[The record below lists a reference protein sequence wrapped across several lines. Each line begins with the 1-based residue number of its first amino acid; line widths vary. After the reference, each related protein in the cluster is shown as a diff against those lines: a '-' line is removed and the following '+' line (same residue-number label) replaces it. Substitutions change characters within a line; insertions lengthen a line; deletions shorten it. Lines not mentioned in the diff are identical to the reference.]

1 MPEEA
6 PVKVLTFEIERNGD
20 SAVVKCHGRL
30 VSGVGDEFYQAVK
43 PVLAESREVT
53 IDLADLTYIDSM
65 GLGTL
70 VRIYAHAR
78 SVGCRVSLLHLGKQV
93 RNALSMTILLSVF
106 ARAEDDNITIA

>member
-6 PVKVLTFEIERNGD
+6 PAQTFTFDIERNGD
-20 SAVVKCHGRL
+20 AAVVKCHGRL

-43 PVLAESREVT
+43 PVLSETKAVT

-78 SVGCRVSLLHLGKQV
+78 SVSCKVTLLHLGKQV
-93 RNALSMTILLSVF
+93 RNVLSMTNLLAVF

>member
-6 PVKVLTFEIERNGD
+6 PAKILTFEIERNGD

-30 VSGVGDEFYQAVK
+30 VSGVGDEFYQEIK
-43 PVLAESREVT
+43 PVLADSKEVT

-78 SVGCRVSLLHLGKQV
+78 SVGSRVTLLHLGKQV
-93 RNALSMTILLSVF
+93 RNALSMTNLLAVF